1 MTLGKYNDLMN
12 NIVVTED
19 MKNRILQ
26 NIEDE
31 LDGNTDT
38 KSNDKEKVSSTDKK
52 EKISFFHTQTYKTWL
67 SVAAAVL
74 IVTASGIAIKTV
86 IGDGYRRHDSAAM
99 SEGAVGNMTPAQ
111 EAFEAPEGAAEAAA
125 EEAYEVPAEETNET
139 EAAAEDLVPKEE
151 IKTSKDAAPI
161 DSKKDADKE
170 TVNEPHIC
178 KVSGQESDYV
188 KLTGDDAK
196 YSVIEETQIGG
207 VTVTVRRN
215 GDKLSSA
222 MWYDGSD
229 TFAVYYDEPVSKE
242 VLTEAVEDVIAKN

>member
-52 EKISFFHTQTYKTWL
+52 EKISFFHTQTYRTWL
-67 SVAAAVL
+67 NVAAAVL

-111 EAFEAPEGAAEAAA
+111 EAFEAPKD
-125 EEAYEVPAEETNET
+125 
-139 EAAAEDLVPKEE
+139 AAEDTVEEAAETDNAPVEKVEAKNSMDSADQTETEKEN
-151 IKTSKDAAPI
+151 
-161 DSKKDADKE
+161 
-170 TVNEPHIC
+170 TVEPHVY
-178 KVSGQESDYV
+178 KTDSERVDYV
-188 KLTGDDAK
+188 ALTGDNTE
-196 YSVIEETQIGG
+196 YSVIEDTHIDDF
-207 VTVTVRRN
+207 TVTIRGN
-215 GDKLSSA
+215 GDMFSSA
-222 MWYDGSD
+222 MWYGGSE

>member
-111 EAFEAPEGAAEAAA
+111 ESFEAPKD
-125 EEAYEVPAEETNET
+125 
-139 EAAAEDLVPKEE
+139 AAEDTVEEAAETDNAPVEKVEAKNSMDSADQTETEKE
-151 IKTSKDAAPI
+151 S
-161 DSKKDADKE
+161 
-170 TVNEPHIC
+170 TVEPHVY
-178 KVSGQESDYV
+178 KTDSERVDYV
-188 KLTGDDAK
+188 ALTGDYTE
-196 YSVIEETQIGG
+196 YSVIEDTHIDDI
-207 VTVTVRRN
+207 TVHLMGDGDTV
-215 GDKLSSA
+215 SSA
-222 MWYDGSD
+222 MWFDGSCVY
-229 TFAVYYDEPVSKE
+229 AVCYPEPVSKE
-242 VLTEAVEDVIAKN
+242 VMTEEIKKVIAKN

>member
-1 MTLGKYNDLMN
+1 MGKYNDLMN

-99 SEGAVGNMTPAQ
+99 SEGAVGNMTPSQ
-111 EAFEAPEGAAEAAA
+111 EAFEAPKD
-125 EEAYEVPAEETNET
+125 
-139 EAAAEDLVPKEE
+139 AAEDTVEEAAETDNAPVEKVEAKNSMDSADQTETEKE
-151 IKTSKDAAPI
+151 S
-161 DSKKDADKE
+161 
-170 TVNEPHIC
+170 TVEPHVY
-178 KVSGQESDYV
+178 KTDSERVDYV
-188 KLTGDDAK
+188 ALTGDEAE
-196 YSVIEETQIGG
+196 YSVVEETQIGDF
-207 VTVTVRRN
+207 TVSIRGN
-215 GDKLSSA
+215 GDMFSSA
-222 MWYDGSD
+222 MWYDGSE

>member
-1 MTLGKYNDLMN
+1 MGKYNDLMN

-52 EKISFFHTQTYKTWL
+52 EKISFFHTQTYRTWL

-86 IGDGYRRHDSAAM
+86 IGDGYRRHDSATM
-99 SEGAVGNMTPAQ
+99 SEGAMGNMTPTQ

-125 EEAYEVPAEETNET
+125 EEAAYEVPAEEINET
-139 EAAAEDLVPKEE
+139 EAAAEDPVHKQE
-151 IKTSKDAAPI
+151 IKSSKDAAPT
-161 DSKKDADKE
+161 DSKKESDKE
-170 TVNEPHIC
+170 TGNEPHIC
-178 KVSGQESDYV
+178 KVTGQEADYV

-196 YSVIEETQIGG
+196 YSVIEETKIGN
-207 VTVTVRRN
+207 VTVTVRGN

-222 MWYDGSD
+222 MWYDGSE

-242 VLTEAVEDVIAKN
+242 ALTEAVEDVIAKN